1 MFAGEL
7 VYVPLQMLRRK
18 LVKRAFVGPLEHR
31 PEGLD
36 PIRVRLSFYVLG
48 NGMADRLMVRQA
60 SVAAVVV
67 GIHLRAR
74 LGPISDEVL
83 GRIAV
88 RARNYG
94 GTHAVGRAVLRAHD
108 GSFADR
114 PATSVQLLA
123 SVFVLLFAAE
133 IGFVDFDRATER
145 FPVGPAPRFTNAVQ
159 HEPSRRLGD
168 PDIPMQLHARN
179 TLQTREAKVDRNGP
193 LAKRYIRPSY
203 RRSRADGEVTS
214 AGGAPVGHR
223 LCVRDFAGTEA
234 SALAAAPLAVPDD
247 GFKPSS
253 GSFFG
258 REHVH

>member
-18 LVKRAFVGPLEHR
+18 LVKRAFVRPLEHR

-36 PIRVRLSFYVLG
+36 PVRVRLSFYVLG
-48 NGMADRLMVRQA
+48 NGVAYRLVVRQA
-60 SVAAVVV
+60 RVATVVV

-74 LGPISDEVL
+74 LGPISGEVL
-83 GRIAV
+83 ERIAV

-123 SVFVLLFAAE
+123 SVFVLLFATE

-145 FPVGPAPRFTNAVQ
+145 FPVGTAPRFTNAVQ

-168 PDIPMQLHARN
+168 TDIPMQLHRRN
-179 TLQTREAKVDRNGP
+179 ALKASEAKVDRNRP
-193 LAKRYIRPSY
+193 FAKRDIRPGY
-203 RRSRADGEVTS
+203 RRSRADGEVAP

-223 LCVRDFAGTEA
+223 LCIRDFAGAEA

-247 GFKPSS
+247 GFEPSS
-253 GSFFG
+253 GRFFG

>member
-1 MFAGEL
+1 M
-7 VYVPLQMLRRK
+7 
-18 LVKRAFVGPLEHR
+18 KRAFVRPLEHR

-36 PIRVRLSFYVLG
+36 PVRVRLSFYVLG
-48 NGMADRLMVRQA
+48 NGMADRLVVRQA
-60 SVAAVVV
+60 RVSAVVV

-83 GRIAV
+83 ERIAV

-94 GTHAVGRAVLRAHD
+94 GAHAVGRAVLRAHD

-114 PATSVQLLA
+114 PATSVQFLA

-179 TLQTREAKVDRNGP
+179 ALKASEAKVDRNGP
-193 LAKRYIRPSY
+193 LAQRDIRPGY
-203 RRSRADGEVTS
+203 RRSRAHREVTP
-214 AGGAPVGHR
+214 AVGAPVRHR
-223 LCVRDFAGTEA
+223 LRVRDFAGSEA
-234 SALAAAPLAVPDD
+234 SALTAAPLAVPDD
-247 GFKPSS
+247 VFEPKS
-253 GSFFG
+253 GRLFG